1 MPWHIHKEGLGFCES
16 ATPPLQLPVQT
27 RHKHFTSRGRKLAP
41 GQGGREPVSHQGNVF
56 GFVAG
61 KRSCLELGRIKL
73 YKPQAWEISNQ
84 LTSCFLTFVS
94 FLVATKQRA
103 ILPKHFPPHRKQW
116 NQLCQLPVHLLT
128 EQISK
133 SLSSCGSLWG
143 GGYLA
148 TSEICWRPLKTML
161 SRGQVKGLF
170 LPLGSSLWITSFCVQ
185 PEKSVISGISGSN
198 RTREMQPGA
207 DVGSTATPLLPTQE
221 WRHTPTHGA
230 CRDVGQPT
238 THRLT
243 CLVGGSLL
251 RPGKCLPSPRRWTVL
266 SHLPPRAHS
275 PVQACSVPHSWG
287 DSSHPPSCPARTP
300 STKTTCKGSCDS
312 SHQGASPGWAC
323 RKPIYN
329 WSGLRLA
336 PLSGS
341 FNRDLRPCCR
351 ACPSPLT

>member
-27 RHKHFTSRGRKLAP
+27 WHKHFTSRGRKLAP

-143 GGYLA
+143 GGGVFGYL
-148 TSEICWRPLKTML
+148 
-161 SRGQVKGLF
+161 
-170 LPLGSSLWITSFCVQ
+170 
-185 PEKSVISGISGSN
+185 
-198 RTREMQPGA
+198 
-207 DVGSTATPLLPTQE
+207 
-221 WRHTPTHGA
+221 
-230 CRDVGQPT
+230 
-238 THRLT
+238 
-243 CLVGGSLL
+243 
-251 RPGKCLPSPRRWTVL
+251 
-266 SHLPPRAHS
+266 
-275 PVQACSVPHSWG
+275 
-287 DSSHPPSCPARTP
+287 
-300 STKTTCKGSCDS
+300 
-312 SHQGASPGWAC
+312 
-323 RKPIYN
+323 
-329 WSGLRLA
+329 
-336 PLSGS
+336 
-341 FNRDLRPCCR
+341 RDLLKAFENHALEGAGERPVS
-351 ACPSPLT
+351 PSRIIFMNNQLLCSAREKCYFRHFWQQ